1 MQNTVY
7 ECKQNGE
14 DFFLSLSVTCSRFGN
29 CPANGLVTEQPQ
41 YSVVV
46 CIFST
51 WQNTEM
57 PLISNGLRLIF
68 TCSLSLALPCIFHTR
83 RHTFAVLAIAKKVD
97 IYTVSKLL
105 GHQSITVTEIYTE
118 VLDNSKKEAM
128 EAIGK
133 INV

>member
-1 MQNTVY
+1 M
-7 ECKQNGE
+7 
-14 DFFLSLSVTCSRFGN
+14 
-29 CPANGLVTEQPQ
+29 
-41 YSVVV
+41 
-46 CIFST
+46 
-51 WQNTEM
+51 
-57 PLISNGLRLIF
+57 LISNGLRLIF
-68 TCSLSLALPCIFHTR
+68 FYLLFLAQHITFHCS

>member
-1 MQNTVY
+1 M
-7 ECKQNGE
+7 E
-14 DFFLSLSVTCSRFGN
+14 DLVFSGLITLGRSNEILPKWAEKAGINKHLTFHCS
-29 CPANGLVTEQPQ
+29 
-41 YSVVV
+41 
-46 CIFST
+46 
-51 WQNTEM
+51 
-57 PLISNGLRLIF
+57 
-68 TCSLSLALPCIFHTR
+68 